1 MILLQETCRGDS
13 GPYRDCDV
21 LRPGA
26 GVCSIRGRQR
36 LTHPCE
42 DSLDDLQRRYDKHPD
57 IVFRDIEGE
66 MILVPIRRSTAN
78 LESIYTLN
86 ETAGRI
92 WKLMDG
98 HRTLAQI
105 RDVLVEEYNVTP
117 AAAQEDLLE
126 LVAYLEQIEA
136 LERA

>member
-1 MILLQETCRGDS
+1 MVAPVVIAMSSAL
-13 GPYRDCDV
+13 GPE
-21 LRPGA
+21 A
-26 GVCSIRGRQR
+26 GSVRGRQQ

-42 DSLDDLQRRYDKHPD
+42 DGLDDLQRRYDKHPN

-78 LESIYTLN
+78 LESIFTLN
-86 ETAGRI
+86 ETAGRV
-92 WKLMDG
+92 WELMDG
-98 HRTLAQI
+98 HRTLAEI
-105 RDVLVEEYNVTP
+105 RDVLVEEYDVTP
-117 AAAQEDLLE
+117 EDAQEDLLE